1 MEGQFHAES
10 TTTRL
15 YGGKLTCRGLAAAPD
30 FGGQSASV
38 ILPLPPSAMS
48 SLDKIDLNSLLT
60 FAAVAEAG
68 GFTAAADRL
77 GTTKARVSLAIG
89 RLESEL
95 GTTLFSRTTRRVTL
109 TEAGEALHARC
120 VPLLRE
126 AQTVLAE
133 VAEGEGAELGGT
145 LRLTASVDHASQS
158 LAGVVAAFAAL
169 HPRLQIELR
178 TSDRVVDLVKDG
190 LDLGLRMGWLR
201 DSTLR
206 ATRLGDFDQYLVTS
220 PAYLERHP
228 APAAPEDLAN
238 HTWVA
243 LTLLPT
249 PLTWTFT
256 REDGE
261 SRTVRMNA
269 PLRTDSAGTLR
280 ALLRHGAGVSVLDQ
294 LSAEASIARGE
305 LVRLL
310 PEWRLPRGGIYAV
323 HPPGRHVP
331 AKVRA
336 FIDFYKAAAPTPAG
350 M

>member
-1 MEGQFHAES
+1 
-10 TTTRL
+10 
-15 YGGKLTCRGLAAAPD
+15 
-30 FGGQSASV
+30 
-38 ILPLPPSAMS
+38 MS
-48 SLDKIDLNSLLT
+48 RLDKIDLNALLT

-68 GFTAAADRL
+68 GFTAAAERL

-109 TEAGEALHARC
+109 TEAGDALQTRC

-126 AQTVLAE
+126 AQEVLAGL
-133 VAEGEGAELGGT
+133 AEGEGGELGGS
-145 LRLTASVDHASQS
+145 LRLTASVDHATQS
-158 LAGVVAAFAAL
+158 LAAVVAAFRAR
-169 HPRLQIELR
+169 HPQLQIELR
-178 TSDRVVDLVKDG
+178 TSDRVVDLVKEG

-220 PAYLERHP
+220 PAYLETHP
-228 APAAPEDLAN
+228 TPAVPEDLAE
-238 HTWVA
+238 HPWVA
-243 LTLLPT
+243 LTLLPA

-256 REDGE
+256 RDDGD

-269 PLRTDSAGTLR
+269 PLRTDSAATLR

-294 LSAEASIARGE
+294 LSAEASITRGE

-310 PEWRLPRGGIYAV
+310 PEWQLPRGGLYAV

-336 FIDFYKAAAPTPAG
+336 FIAFYKAMAGTGSPTV
-350 M
+350 

>member
-1 MEGQFHAES
+1 MS
-10 TTTRL
+10 
-15 YGGKLTCRGLAAAPD
+15 AP
-30 FGGQSASV
+30 
-38 ILPLPPSAMS
+38 
-48 SLDKIDLNSLLT
+48 DKIDLNALLT

-77 GTTKARVSLAIG
+77 GTTKARVSLAVA

-126 AQTVLAE
+126 AQGVLAE
-133 VAEGEGAELGGT
+133 VAEGEGAALSGT
-145 LRLTASVDHASQS
+145 LRITASVDHATQS
-158 LAGVVAAFAAL
+158 LAAAVAAFSAL
-169 HPRLQIELR
+169 HPRLQIDLR
-178 TSDRVVDLVKDG
+178 TSDRVVDLVGEG

-201 DSTLR
+201 DSSLR
-206 ATRLGDFDQYLVTS
+206 ASRLGEFDQYLVTS
-220 PAYLERHP
+220 PDYLARHP
-228 APAAPEDLAN
+228 VPTRPEDLAA

-249 PLTWTFT
+249 PLTWTFS
-256 REDGE
+256 RGDGE
-261 SRTVRMNA
+261 RCTVRMNA

-280 ALLRHGAGVSVLDQ
+280 ALLRHGAGISVLDQ

-310 PEWRLPRGGIYAV
+310 PDWSLPRGGIYAV

-336 FIDFYKAAAPTPAG
+336 FIDFYRARVAG
-350 M
+350 G

>member
-1 MEGQFHAES
+1 MA
-10 TTTRL
+10 RVDDL
-15 YGGKLTCRGLAAAPD
+15 
-30 FGGQSASV
+30 
-38 ILPLPPSAMS
+38 
-48 SLDKIDLNSLLT
+48 DLNSLLI

-77 GTTKARVSLAIG
+77 GTSKARLSLVIA
-89 RLESEL
+89 RLERRL

-109 TEAGEALHARC
+109 TEAGEALQARC

-126 AQTVLAE
+126 AHAVLAE
-133 VAEGEGAELGGT
+133 LAAGDGAELAGT
-145 LRLTASVDHASQS
+145 LRLTASVDLATHA
-158 LAGVVAAFAAL
+158 LAGVVAAFSAH

-178 TSDRVVDLVKDG
+178 TSDRVVDLVQEG

-206 ATRLGDFDQYLVTS
+206 ATRLGAFEQYVVSS
-220 PAYLERHP
+220 PAYLARHP
-228 APAAPEDLAN
+228 QPTAPEDLA
-238 HTWVA
+238 HHAWVA

-249 PLTWTFT
+249 PLTWTFVHAGDT
-256 REDGE
+256 R
-261 SRTVRMNA
+261 SVRMNA
-269 PLRTDSAGTLR
+269 VLRTDSAATLR

-294 LSAEASIARGE
+294 LNAEAAIANGE

-310 PEWRLPRGGIYAV
+310 PAWKLPLGGIYAV

-336 FIDFYKAAAPTPAG
+336 FIDFCRG
-350 M
+350 MFPSTA

>member
-1 MEGQFHAES
+1 
-10 TTTRL
+10 
-15 YGGKLTCRGLAAAPD
+15 
-30 FGGQSASV
+30 
-38 ILPLPPSAMS
+38 MS
-48 SLDKIDLNSLLT
+48 SLDKIDLNALLT

-68 GFTAAADRL
+68 GFTAAAERL
-77 GTTKARVSLAIG
+77 GSTKARVSLEIS
-89 RLESEL
+89 RLETQL
-95 GTTLFSRTTRRVTL
+95 GSMLFSRTTRRVTL
-109 TEAGEALHARC
+109 TEAGEAVYARC
-120 VPLLRE
+120 VPLLRD
-126 AQTVLAE
+126 AQEVLAE
-133 VAEGEGAELGGT
+133 VGEGGGGELSGT
-145 LRLTASVDHASQS
+145 LRLTASADHASQS
-158 LAGVVAAFAAL
+158 LAAVVAAFSAR

-178 TSDRVVDLVKDG
+178 TSDRVVDLVKEG

-206 ATRLGDFDQYLVTS
+206 ASKLGDFEQYLVTS

-228 APAAPEDLAN
+228 APQTPEELAD

-256 REDGE
+256 RDDGE
-261 SRTVRMNA
+261 TRTLRMNA

-310 PEWRLPRGGIYAV
+310 PEWRLPSGGIYAV

-336 FIDFYKAAAPTPAG
+336 FIDFYKATAPCPRGAPAA
-350 M
+350 